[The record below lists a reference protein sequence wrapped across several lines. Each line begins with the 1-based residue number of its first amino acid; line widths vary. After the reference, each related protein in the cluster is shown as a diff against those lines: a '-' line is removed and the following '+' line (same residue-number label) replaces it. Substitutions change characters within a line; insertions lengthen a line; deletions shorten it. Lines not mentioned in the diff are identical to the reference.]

1 MAWITTKNL
10 EKFAN
15 GFAEKAATVFAKLT
29 DIPKSL
35 PADGGDAA
43 TVGGHT
49 VGTDVPEGAKFTD
62 TTYGTMRAATA
73 SAAGAA
79 GLVPA
84 PAAGKQNSVLRGDGT
99 WTEMIEATDADID
112 AIISGTFKG

>member
-10 EKFAN
+10 ARFAS
-15 GFAEKAATVFAKLT
+15 GFYEKAVLMFAKIT
-29 DIPKSL
+29 DIPESL

-43 TVGGHT
+43 TVNGHT
-49 VGTDVPEGAKFTD
+49 VNANVPAGAKFTD

-99 WTEMIEATDADID
+99 WVEMTEATDTEID
-112 AIISGTFKG
+112 AIITQTFK

>member
-10 EKFAN
+10 ARFAS
-15 GFAEKAATVFAKLT
+15 GFYEKAALMFAKIT
-29 DIPKSL
+29 DIPESL

-43 TVGGHT
+43 TVNGHT
-49 VGTDVPEGAKFTD
+49 VNANVPAGAKFTD
-62 TTYGTMRAATA
+62 TMYGTMRAATA

-99 WTEMIEATDADID
+99 WIEITEATDTEID
-112 AIISGTFKG
+112 AIITQTFK